1 MKKIMLIEDNSDNR
15 DLVYAILED
24 SYDLNDYADG
34 FSALVALQN
43 ESLPD
48 LVLCDVS
55 LPGMDGVELIRTL
68 RKQPR
73 FAHLPVIV
81 LTSHAMKGDQER
93 FLAVGF
99 DAYVSKPIVDE
110 EAFID
115 IIEKLLLRGRP

>member
-24 SYDLNDYADG
+24 RYALSDFIDG
-34 FSALVALQN
+34 FSALAALQN
-43 ESLPD
+43 DSLPD

-55 LPGMDGVELIRTL
+55 LPGMDGVELIRAL

-99 DAYVSKPIVDE
+99 DAYVSKPIIDE
-110 EAFID
+110 DEFLEM
-115 IIEKLLLRGRP
+115 IEKLLLRGRP